1 MKVYCTRDD
10 TIDAW
15 RGIWVREPELK
26 ALTWRHEDVDT
37 VMMHD
42 EDGDF
47 YSAILDEIFPEDVE
61 RGQCVVCGLPRAVV
75 ALKGA

>member
-1 MKVYCTRDD
+1 MKVYSTRDD

-15 RGIWVREPELK
+15 RGMWVREPELK
-26 ALTWRHEDVDT
+26 ALTWRHEDEDT

-42 EDGDF
+42 SDGDF

-61 RGQCVVCGLPRAVV
+61 RGQCVVCELARAVIV
-75 ALKGA
+75 REKQ